1 MASLDHTLCLPL
13 LFILII
19 STVHVLPAS
28 ATRSHKLKNAIT
40 IREVN
45 RRGPYIGLVTVFE
58 TEENAFLGSVD
69 FRPDPAHPF
78 LDLSGIYIIIYIY
91 MLFLI
96 TATSWIDIFICW
108 VFSYRPMEASHF
120 EMCKC
125 KYVLWLC
132 EKNEMIAG
140 RRFRIGKIHGKKV
153 VYVRCGIGMVSNQI

>member
-1 MASLDHTLCLPL
+1 MVWLGCYMPIYAYTWAGILDLKPTTNQMASLDHTLCLPL

-96 TATSWIDIFICW
+96 TATSWIDIFYMLSL
-108 VFSYRPMEASHF
+108 FLPANGSKS
-120 EMCKC
+120 
-125 KYVLWLC
+125 LWD
-132 EKNEMIAG
+132 
-140 RRFRIGKIHGKKV
+140 V
-153 VYVRCGIGMVSNQI
+153 